1 MSKKRSV
8 ETTLVDIHCKCLEDL
23 LTPTCIKMRVS
34 YLRCR
39 LFLYWKWSKRRCG
52 ARCLIGGNEMIPHK
66 RK

>member
-39 LFLYWKWSKRRCG
+39 LFLYWNGQSGVVVRV
-52 ARCLIGGNEMIPHK
+52 A
-66 RK
+66 